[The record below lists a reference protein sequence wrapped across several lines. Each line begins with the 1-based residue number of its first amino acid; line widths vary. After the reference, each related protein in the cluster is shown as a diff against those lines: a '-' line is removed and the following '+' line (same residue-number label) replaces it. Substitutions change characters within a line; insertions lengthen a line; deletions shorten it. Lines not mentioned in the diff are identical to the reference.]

1 MASPSRRRVFSLDE
15 ARDLLPTVKR
25 LTEEAAREADA
36 VSDRLRELD
45 EQDPEHA
52 RLSDQL
58 SGIVANWAAAMHALQ
73 LEAKGLWLVDFDN
86 GEGYYCWSYPENTI
100 AHFHGYEDG
109 FAGRMKIV

>member
-1 MASPSRRRVFSLDE
+1 MSSPSRRTIFSLAE
-15 ARDLLPTVKR
+15 ATDLLPTVKR
-25 LTEEAAREADA
+25 LTAEAVREADD

-45 EQDPEHA
+45 PRDPDHA
-52 RLSDQL
+52 TLSAQL

-86 GEGYYCWSYPENTI
+86 GEGYYCWSYPEDTI
-100 AHFHGYEDG
+100 SHFHGYDDG